1 MPDVPVTLD
10 SDVEAL
16 LLAKFGT
23 SWQVIGNQVF
33 GSVGTFNGTAFVP
46 NATTVYLGNL
56 DSSDLKTT
64 IENFGRY

>member
-1 MPDVPVTLD
+1 MSDIPVTLD

-33 GSVGTFNGTAFVP
+33 GSVGTFNGTSFVP

-56 DSSDLKTT
+56 GSSDLKTT